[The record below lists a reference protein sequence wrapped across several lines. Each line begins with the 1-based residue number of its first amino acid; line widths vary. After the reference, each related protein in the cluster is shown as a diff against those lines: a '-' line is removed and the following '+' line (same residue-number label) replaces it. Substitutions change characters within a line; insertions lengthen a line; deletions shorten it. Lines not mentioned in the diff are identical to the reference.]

1 MFDKTIKI
9 NHLSSGY
16 WLVPSFLKIFSAR
29 KSQAVIKHSKT
40 LEGLLEKN
48 NLMNDDFTISLNGD
62 KQFKMFNQMAK
73 LKELPFFI
81 NNEVLNKIDKEGYV
95 DFEVIPNLILRYTF
109 KSLQA
114 IYAGYIP
121 FYSKQYFA
129 KLYNKV
135 SKHNPNQTFYFEWTS
150 FFSYSQLSEKK
161 LKKQNKK

>member
-16 WLVPSFLKIFSAR
+16 WLVPSFLRIFSAR

-48 NLMNDDFTISLNGD
+48 KLINDDFTISLNGD
-62 KQFKMFNQMAK
+62 KQFKAFNQMAK
-73 LKELPFFI
+73 LKELTFFI
-81 NNEVLNKIDKEGYV
+81 NQDVLNKIDKLGYV

-121 FYSKQYFA
+121 FYSKNYFIE
-129 KLYNKV
+129 LYQKV
-135 SKHNPNQTFYFEWTS
+135 SKNNPNKVFYFEWTS
-150 FFSYSQLSEKK
+150 FFSYSQISDKK
-161 LKKQNKK
+161 LKKQNPQ